1 MDKHAVF
8 CSPKN
13 QNITMSKFDE
23 KQESHFV
30 GLMKNKEY
38 TRSI

>member
-1 MDKHAVF
+1 MLF
-8 CSPKN
+8 FYSPKS
-13 QNITMSKFDE
+13 QNKIVSKYDE